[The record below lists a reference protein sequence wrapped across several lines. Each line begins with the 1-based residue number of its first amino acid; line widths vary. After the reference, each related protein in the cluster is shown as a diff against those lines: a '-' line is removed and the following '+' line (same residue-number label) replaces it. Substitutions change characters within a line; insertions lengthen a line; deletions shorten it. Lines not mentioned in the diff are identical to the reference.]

1 MSDTLSIRINPE
13 CLPFL
18 NQAQAKKNISARQ
31 NTFIDSV
38 NELHATVNQLKKQT
52 DFQLDKKQEKEI
64 SRGVF
69 YALTPSLEK
78 KSATKQQAITLTDL
92 QNVLNKEFYIKDKS
106 ATIFIIMSLLE
117 PNSLPFALATLAYSV
132 LTDDSIWSNECTADR
147 KSTV

>member
-52 DFQLDKKQEKEI
+52 DFQLDKKQEKE
-64 SRGVF
+64 F
-69 YALTPSLEK
+69 P
-78 KSATKQQAITLTDL
+78 KQQ
-92 QNVLNKEFYIKDKS
+92 
-106 ATIFIIMSLLE
+106 
-117 PNSLPFALATLAYSV
+117 
-132 LTDDSIWSNECTADR
+132 
-147 KSTV
+147 TVQKGEQKGEKG